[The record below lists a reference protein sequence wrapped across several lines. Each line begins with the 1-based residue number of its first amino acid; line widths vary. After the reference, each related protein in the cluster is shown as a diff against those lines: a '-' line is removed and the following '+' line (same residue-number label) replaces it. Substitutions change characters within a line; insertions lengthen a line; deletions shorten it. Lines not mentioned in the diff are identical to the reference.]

1 MVARAVR
8 YKPVSTS
15 NSLTGAGLQGK
26 IINNRLFCEFAP
38 GFRTKRPLRA
48 PKMKGPPTEA
58 ALLFI
63 APSTQ
68 EEHLAR
74 PAFRSRLRLNIG

>member
-1 MVARAVR
+1 MVVRAVR

-26 IINNRLFCEFAP
+26 IIKNRLFCEFAP
-38 GFRTKRPLRA
+38 GFRAKRPLRA
-48 PKMKGPPTEA
+48 PKMKRPAEA

>member
-26 IINNRLFCEFAP
+26 IIKNRQFCEFGP
-38 GFRTKRPLRA
+38 GFRTKRPFA
-48 PKMKGPPTEA
+48 PKMKRPAEA